1 LKNRLQKRS
10 LLKSAITN
18 EQMASSD
25 LLTGVPRTLLIPLRA
40 RAEEHARI
48 NALFRDPQ
56 ALDWFQSLLWDA
68 ELETWYDWRY
78 QVCISVRTKLLDN
91 IAAQHIAVHPNSLV
105 VELGA
110 GLSSRYYRVGE
121 GKTQWIE
128 LDLPQVINVRL
139 SVDSPTSEH
148 RFLAA
153 SVLDRDWMDEIPTI
167 KHENILFIAEGLFYY
182 LEESEVRQLVER
194 LRERFGN
201 AKLALDVGG
210 IVFKQFNANKAALLG
225 APMKWFVEDERDVA
239 ALGLSVEKVFPL
251 LDCYPER
258 WGLVPWI
265 GWWLIFWRSPLRN
278 FCLILET
285 KLNPVN

>member
-1 LKNRLQKRS
+1 
-10 LLKSAITN
+10 
-18 EQMASSD
+18 MASSN

-40 RAEEHARI
+40 RAEEHVRAD
-48 NALFRDPQ
+48 ALFRDPQ
-56 ALDWFQSLLWDA
+56 AWDWFQSLLWDA

-91 IAAQHIAVHPNSLV
+91 IAAQHIAIHPNSLV
-105 VELGA
+105 IELGA
-110 GLSSRYYRVGE
+110 GLSSRYYRVGA

-128 LDLPQVINVRL
+128 LDLPEVIDIRL
-139 SVDSPTSEH
+139 SIDSQTSEH
-148 RFLAA
+148 RFLAT
-153 SVLDRDWMDEIPTI
+153 SVLDQTWMNEIPAI
-167 KHENILFIAEGLFYY
+167 EPENILFIAEGLFYY
-182 LEESEVRQLVER
+182 FEKSEVKQLVER
-194 LRERFGN
+194 LREKFAD

-210 IVFKQFNANKAALLG
+210 IVFKQLNAYKAANVG

-251 LDCYPER
+251 LNSYPER
-258 WGLVPWI
+258 WGLVLWSN
-265 GWWLIFWRSPLRN
+265 WWLIFWRSLLRN